1 MHNFKQIHYTA
12 WILKPILDYIKLLC
26 KSHKTSTP
34 PSWEMFAFLNNTAII
49 HFLLGNK
56 KITTMVSFY
65 EYRLSEYIY
74 KPIGK
79 AKFRADFLPC
89 IV

>member
-1 MHNFKQIHYTA
+1 MHYFKQIHYTA

-56 KITTMVSFY
+56 KNYNNGIILWIQT
-65 EYRLSEYIY
+65 EYIY